1 MAAVKNAWS
10 KIRSKMLSKNECR
23 AIVVGLDGSGK
34 TTIVYRLKHGK
45 VENSNIIPTI
55 GFNCEC
61 VEYKKMVFSMW
72 DLGGSQDARSF
83 WRMYYP
89 STQAIIFVVD
99 SSDLARM
106 DEAREDLHRMMM
118 EHELWDAPLLV
129 LANKQDLD
137 GAMGAGEIAQSLKLH
152 ANKDASWQIMSCSAT
167 TGEGLYEGFDWLAHT
182 LRNKRV

>member
-83 WRMYYP
+83 WRMYYKD
-89 STQAIIFVVD
+89 TQAIIFVVD
-99 SSDLARM
+99 SSDLERM
-106 DEAREDLHRMMM
+106 
-118 EHELWDAPLLV
+118 V
-129 LANKQDLD
+129 
-137 GAMGAGEIAQSLKLH
+137 S
-152 ANKDASWQIMSCSAT
+152 SAT
-167 TGEGLYEGFDWLAHT
+167 SSSAT
-182 LRNKRV
+182 LRACTDRTEMCARRTRPARSCTA